1 MMPFLPASFIEHLQ
15 CRPCNDTVFH
25 YTPQS
30 GVLGIIKSKEL
41 WASQVQYMND
51 STEYNSALQ
60 LANDILKKRSSEAN
74 SATSNTITRIRD
86 MIAKIGDV
94 RIFACSFCED
104 GDLLSQWRG
113 YSGSGYGFSVGLR
126 ADALA
131 DVGKNTDPEFRFGR
145 CIYDDDLKKKI
156 VEETFEHCLSPNI
169 ASPGLGS
176 AVAPI
181 FASTLMQCA
190 AFFKDASFSEEKEW
204 RLVSFPV
211 LIPHCRVDFRLGRSM
226 VIPYFKLALD
236 EFPNG
241 KLLHHII
248 VGPCPHK
255 ALSRNSVLELLRQHQ
270 TPSERGGRKD
280 DDLVRCSEIPYR
292 DW

>member
-1 MMPFLPASFIEHLQ
+1 MMPFLPASFIEHLRR
-15 CRPCNDTVFH
+15 RPRNDTVYH

-60 LANDILKKRSSEAN
+60 LADDILEKRSSGAD
-74 SATSNTITRIRD
+74 SATSNIITKIRV
-86 MIAKIGDV
+86 MIAKVGDV
-94 RIFACSFCED
+94 RIFSCSFCED

-113 YSGSGYGFSVGLR
+113 YSGSGYGFSVGLQ
-126 ADALA
+126 AGVLA
-131 DVGKNTDPEFRFGR
+131 DVGKSSDPEFRFGQ
-145 CIYDDDLKKKI
+145 CIYNDELKKKI
-156 VEETFEHCLSPNI
+156 VEETFEHCLSPKI
-169 ASPGLGS
+169 ASPGQGS
-176 AVAPI
+176 AVVPI

-190 AFFKDASFSEEKEW
+190 AFFKDVSFSEEKEW

-211 LIPHCRVDFRLGRSM
+211 LIPHGRVDFRPGRSM
-226 VIPYFKLALD
+226 VVPYFKIALD

-241 KLLHHII
+241 KILHHII
-248 VGPCPHK
+248 VGPCPHM
-255 ALSRNSVLELLRQHQ
+255 ALSRNSVLGLLRQHQ

-280 DDLVRCSEIPYR
+280 DDLVLCSEIPYR